1 MTKLFPRRS
10 TFTTVV
16 AASAVLT
23 VFGTGT
29 AVAGGLITSAKI
41 KNNTIQS
48 IDVRNNNLTGADIQD
63 ASLSGAD
70 IHDASLTGADVA
82 NGSLS
87 GTDIADGSLSN
98 QDVGVL
104 FAQIDAG
111 GGVSNSSG
119 GVSATHLGTG
129 TYEVNWGRNVQSC
142 AFVATQGADGV
153 GNASGA
159 ILGVTDRLF
168 DANAVFVTVHDA
180 ANAGVDLPFQIMAVC

>member
-48 IDVRNNNLTGADIQD
+48 IDVRNNNLT
-63 ASLSGAD
+63 GAD